1 LAWRFSRFALRTWTA
16 ITDTTSKL
24 VGPPTEFSGRLADQG
39 SDMLTLDD
47 SAAGQAVNLAVG
59 QVIELRLAENP
70 TTGFVW
76 SVVRDGAP
84 ACAVVGQ
91 AFVAAQGGV
100 PGQGGRKTWHIEG
113 RRAGDCD
120 ILLVNRRPFE
130 PHGAQRDF
138 VLHVRVAP

>member
-1 LAWRFSRFALRTWTA
+1 
-16 ITDTTSKL
+16 
-24 VGPPTEFSGRLADQG
+24 
-39 SDMLTLDD
+39 MLLLDD
-47 SAAGQAVNLAVG
+47 SAAGQAVHLAVG

-84 ACAVVGQ
+84 ACAVISEGFAAPQ
-91 AFVAAQGGV
+91 AAP
-100 PGQGGRKTWHIEG
+100 PGQGGRKTWRIEG
-113 RRAGDCD
+113 RQAGDCD

-130 PHGAQRDF
+130 PRGAQRDF